1 MTRSRSPLG
10 KLQRAGYR
18 CQARDASG
26 FVCGAP
32 AGKVDRATGVVVC
45 NDHLSHTSSR

>member
-10 KLQRAGYR
+10 KLQKAGYQ
-18 CQARDASG
+18 CQAKDPSG
-26 FVCGAP
+26 FRCGAS

-45 NDHLSHTSSR
+45 NAHLSNTHS